1 MADYNQGDRSTG
13 ALFKVKERRSDKHP
27 AMSGELTLTK
37 ALLKELIE
45 DAKAGKPIKLSLS
58 AWNNTSKAGNQYVS
72 IAAKKYVEYNAAKK
86 EELDDEVPF

>member
-13 ALFKVKERRSDKHP
+13 ALFKVKERKSDKHP

-45 DAKAGKPIKLSLS
+45 EAKAGKPIKLSLS
-58 AWNNTSKAGNQYVS
+58 AWNNTSKAGNQYIS
-72 IAAKKYVEYNAAKK
+72 LSAQKYVEYKK
-86 EELDDEVPF
+86 EEADEETPF

>member
-13 ALFKVKERRSDKHP
+13 ALFKVKERKSDKHP

-45 DAKAGKPIKLSLS
+45 DAKAGKAIKLSLS

-72 IAAKKYVEYNAAKK
+72 IAAKKYQEYGKK
-86 EELDDEVPF
+86 EEADDETPF

>member
-13 ALFKVKERRSDKHP
+13 ALFKVKERKSDKHP

-45 DAKAGKPIKLSLS
+45 EAKAGRPIKLSLS

-72 IAAKKYVEYNAAKK
+72 LAAKKYVEYTKK
-86 EELDDEVPF
+86 EEDEDVPF